1 MEFITRILKDTSVFV
16 AADAVVT
23 VIVLAMPDACTR
35 LLSLSLLLYGYY
47 RGQNMTK
54 GNMKESA
61 PIKTPDR
68 SDSPDSVGR
77 DSGFSSLSLLSGSAE
92 RLLVKDDYLEDS
104 ITTYGKSTPEQHL
117 TKDSGIKC
125 FSNHGSCSRFVTSTA
140 ISESELIT
148 YEEEIESLNL
158 EEDPEHTR
166 SSMSGNQ
173 LDPILE
179 GDPVSITHQL
189 DAILKTH
196 LEEMVEF
203 NIDLQE
209 LIEKALNILSKK
221 RDGAI
226 IELKQSMG
234 QEFSKLKDQTRRTRN
249 AFKLEARRQLNS
261 EVAEEVIN
269 KNLAAESPSGI

>member
-1 MEFITRILKDTSVFV
+1 MEFIRRILKDTSVSV
-16 AADAVVT
+16 AADAVIT
-23 VIVLAMPDACTR
+23 VIVLAMPDASTR
-35 LLSLSLLLYGYY
+35 VLLLSLFLYGY
-47 RGQNMTK
+47 TK
-54 GNMKESA
+54 GKMKEPV
-61 PIKTPDR
+61 PIIAPDR
-68 SDSPDSVGR
+68 SDSPDS
-77 DSGFSSLSLLSGSAE
+77 GFSSLSSLSGNAK
-92 RLLVKDDYLEDS
+92 RLLVKDDYLEGS
-104 ITTYGKSTPEQHL
+104 ITTCGKSTPEQHL

-125 FSNHGSCSRFVTSTA
+125 FSNHGSSSRFVTSTA

-179 GDPVSITHQL
+179 GDPVSNTHQL
-189 DAILKTH
+189 DATLKTH

-203 NIDLQE
+203 NTDLQE